1 MNYNAKFVIPET
13 VIQRCRLFVDMDGTL
28 VVGSTLRTWS
38 SCLKKA
44 ISERCLRIIAS
55 LKQLSC

>member
-28 VVGSTLRTWS
+28 VVW
-38 SCLKKA
+38 KHAKNV
-44 ISERCLRIIAS
+44 E
-55 LKQLSC
+55 QLL